1 MVNYESTKIISFG
14 IPGHKPN
21 DANTFLIATVKS
33 TAAQALAEV
42 RRVYKNF
49 LAGKGKE
56 KPYFNLIQSIG
67 IDNLRSSIVAVKS
80 CTNKKE
86 VNAFLKDTITQL
98 HQSVESAID
107 KNKKELKPISI
118 ERYKATLA
126 TLQKRLDDDS
136 PLFYKKTKEVLNHIL
151 NSGIYALETQK
162 NYLKALIAFIP
173 DGNEK
178 ELYRSTL
185 MDLGAKAQ
193 AIRDT
198 NVKSAAQEENWVD
211 YSNILKEFYKL
222 KEEGVSKP
230 LVIACFYAGVFF
242 APWRAQEC
250 IELKIHNY
258 NADTDNYL
266 DLKKKIIVLNKYKT
280 FKDYGRYTQHIPK
293 QLLTV
298 LTAYCR
304 NLKGDYLITDD
315 DNKQLTYYMLT
326 KYLTNIF
333 GCSVNILRSSY
344 ITHLFSIDHF
354 KTINDYKSVA
364 QEMRH
369 SPTQLLEY
377 KKVS

>member
-14 IPGHKPN
+14 VPGHKPN

-33 TAAQALAEV
+33 TAAQALAEI

-56 KPYFNLIQSIG
+56 KPYFKLIQSIG
-67 IDNLRSSIVAVKS
+67 IDNLRASVVAVKS
-80 CTNKKE
+80 CANKKE
-86 VNAFLKDTITQL
+86 VNAFLKDTITEL
-98 HQSVESAID
+98 NQSVESAID
-107 KNKKELKPISI
+107 KNKKELKSISVD
-118 ERYKATLA
+118 RYKATLA
-126 TLQKRLDDDS
+126 TLQKRLDDSS
-136 PLFYKKTKEVLNHIL
+136 PLFYKKTKDVLHHIL
-151 NSGIYALETQK
+151 NSGLYALETQK
-162 NYLKALIAFIP
+162 NYLKALIAFVP

-198 NVKSAAQEENWVD
+198 NVKSSAQIENWVD
-211 YSNILKEFYKL
+211 YDSILKEFRKL
-222 KEEGVSKP
+222 KEEGVSKQ

-242 APWRAQEC
+242 APWRIQEC
-250 IELKIHNY
+250 IELKINNY
-258 NADTDNYL
+258 NAETDNYL
-266 DLKKKIIVLNKYKT
+266 DLKNKIIVLNKYKT
-280 FKDYGRYTQHIPK
+280 FKDYGRYTQLIPK
-293 QLLTV
+293 PLV
-298 LTAYCR
+298 AILTAYCR

-315 DNKQLTYYMLT
+315 NGNQLTYYMLT
-326 KYLTNIF
+326 KYLDSIF

-354 KTINDYKSVA
+354 KTINDYKRTA
-364 QEMRH
+364 HEMRH

-377 KKVS
+377 KKV